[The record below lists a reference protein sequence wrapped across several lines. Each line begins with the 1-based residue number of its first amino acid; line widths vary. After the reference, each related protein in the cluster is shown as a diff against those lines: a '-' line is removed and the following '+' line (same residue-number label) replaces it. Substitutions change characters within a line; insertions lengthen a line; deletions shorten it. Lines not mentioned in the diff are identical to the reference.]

1 MLSKKTAAGIGIGGF
16 IVAIGVYFLLAGIV
30 FHTHQVNETVVIG
43 KSDVFQFYAEKHFR
57 ETLNVTGSSFHVKL
71 KSPDDGLQIDDNF
84 KNHINFTWY
93 SLENGQHTIN
103 ITDTGNT
110 ILQVTGKLNATTNSF
125 ELMSHLIVIT
135 SGIIIIGISAA
146 FSIRKPRGF

>member
-30 FHTHQVNETVVIG
+30 FHTHQVNETVDTG
-43 KSDVFQFYAEKHFR
+43 KNDVFQFYAEKHFR

-71 KSPDDGLQIDDNF
+71 KSPDDGLQVDDNF

-93 SLENGQHTIN
+93 SLEDGQHTIN

-110 ILQVTGKLNATTNSF
+110 ILQVTGKLNATANSF